1 MVPAPEGRE
10 WFTVP
15 QVARILDLH
24 KQSVYNAV
32 WDGRMEARGT
42 GRERRIHA
50 REIIRYAIR
59 TDRDVDTIVGRMQE
73 IAGEIDLKKLNGW
86 ALAAIGLYYLLKKL
100 D

>member
-15 QVARILDLH
+15 QVARILSLH
-24 KQSVYNAV
+24 KQSVYDAV
-32 WDGRMEARGT
+32 WDGRMEARGS
-42 GRERRIHA
+42 GRERRVHA

-59 TDRDVDTIVGRMQE
+59 TDRDVDAIVGLMQE
-73 IAGEIDLKKLNGW
+73 IGGEIDIKKIIGW

-100 D
+100 E